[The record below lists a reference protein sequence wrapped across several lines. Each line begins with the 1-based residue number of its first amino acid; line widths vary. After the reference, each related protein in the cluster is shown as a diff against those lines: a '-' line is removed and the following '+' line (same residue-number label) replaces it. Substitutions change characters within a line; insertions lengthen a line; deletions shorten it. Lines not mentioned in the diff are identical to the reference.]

1 MKSRVS
7 GFTLIEM
14 VIVVA
19 IIGILAA
26 IAYPSYQE
34 SVRRARRADVKAVLI
49 EASQW
54 MERFYT
60 DNLRYDQTR
69 GGTAVTAAGQ
79 FPGSSLT
86 VSPKGANAST
96 AFYNVSLQAVNQ
108 GTYTLQAVPAN
119 AQTGDLC
126 GNFTLTNAGVRQV
139 TGSKPVAEC
148 WR

>member
-1 MKSRVS
+1 MKSRIT

-26 IAYPSYQE
+26 IAYPSYQD
-34 SVRRARRADVKAVLI
+34 SVRKARRADLKAVLI

-60 DNLRYDQTR
+60 DNLRYDQNR
-69 GGTAVTAAGQ
+69 AGTAVTAAGQ
-79 FPGSSLT
+79 FPGSGLT
-86 VSPKGANAST
+86 VSPKDGGV
-96 AFYNVSLQAVNQ
+96 FYNISLQAVNQ
-108 GTYTLQAVPAN
+108 SSYTLQAVPTN
-119 AQTGDLC
+119 AQSGDPC
-126 GNFTLTNAGVRQV
+126 GNFTLTNAGVRNV